1 MSKLHEILR
10 PFLLRRVKA
19 DVLKGVLPPK
29 KEIVVYAAM
38 TPLQKTYEAL
48 ILQHQLKDTLQSS
61 GIPCTGKEV
70 SENNMLMNQR
80 KNANHPFLFGEP
92 TTPTGEFVRSRR
104 PAALRC
110 LHFIQTTRVHLTMKW
125 VVSFSI
131 LRPFG
136 PTAML
141 RAGGRGEPEDAD

>member
-1 MSKLHEILR
+1 M
-10 PFLLRRVKA
+10 
-19 DVLKGVLPPK
+19 LKGVLPPK

-80 KNANHPFLFGEP
+80 KNANHPFLFGRCPCGNQPVSQLIFASTASESVVEP
-92 TTPTGEFVRSRR
+92 STPSTRRVPRFSPSESGRVSRSRHR
-104 PAALRC
+104 G
-110 LHFIQTTRVHLTMKW
+110 HVFSSNSDTTSL
-125 VVSFSI
+125 
-131 LRPFG
+131 
-136 PTAML
+136 
-141 RAGGRGEPEDAD
+141 